1 MKKDFTAER
10 MRQLGAESAFEVLAR
25 AKELEK
31 TGVEVVHFEIG
42 EPDFD
47 TPEHIKEAAVKA
59 LKEGYTHYTPSP
71 GILELR
77 AAIAEKVSNEL
88 GIGVDPVSEVVVM
101 PGGKPCIFTAIYS
114 MVNPGDEVLIPNPSY
129 PAYES
134 VVNFAGGI
142 SVPMPLKEE
151 NDFRLIPEDIERLV
165 TKKTKMIVL
174 NSPHNPCGSL
184 LTKRD
189 VEGIAEIV
197 KKHNLLV
204 LSDEI
209 YDKITYGQKHYSI
222 ASEPDMKDRTIIL
235 NGFSKTYAMTGW
247 RLGYAIASKS
257 IISQMAK
264 LHLNISSCAAAFVQM
279 AGVTALKGSQ
289 DCVKE
294 MLQQYARRREAIV
307 EGLNRIQGISC
318 KKPGG
323 AFYVFPNI
331 KKLGIGSRE
340 LAQYLLTKGG
350 VAALHGTAFGKFGEG
365 YLRFSYA
372 TSITNIK
379 KGLEKIKTA
388 LEKLKTQP
396 ILTS

>member
-10 MRQLGAESAFEVLAR
+10 MGRLGTESAFEVLAR

-31 TGVEVVHFEIG
+31 RGVEVVHFEIG

-77 AAIAEKVSNEL
+77 VAIAEKVSNEL
-88 GIGVDPVSEVVVM
+88 GIDVDPASEVVVM
-101 PGGKPCIFTAIYS
+101 PGGKPCIFAAIYT

-142 SVPMPLKEE
+142 PIPIPLREE
-151 NDFRLIPEDIERLV
+151 NDFRLIPEDVEQLV
-165 TKKTKMIVL
+165 TPKTKMIIL
-174 NSPHNPCGSL
+174 NSPHNPCGSM

-189 VEGIAEIV
+189 VKEIAEIV

-209 YDKITYGQKHYSI
+209 YDKITYEQKHYSI
-222 ASEPDMKDRTIIL
+222 ASEADMKDHTIII

-247 RLGYAIASKS
+247 RLGYAISNKS

-279 AGVTALKGSQ
+279 AGITALRGPQ

-294 MLQQYARRREAIV
+294 MLQEYARRREIIV
-307 EGLNRIQGISC
+307 EGLNSIPGISC
-318 KKPGG
+318 KKPSG

-331 KKLGIGSRE
+331 KKLGMSSRE
-340 LAQYLLTKGG
+340 FAQYLLTEGG
-350 VAALHGTAFGKFGEG
+350 VATLHGTAFGKFGEG
-365 YLRFSYA
+365 YLRLSYA

-388 LEKLKTQP
+388 IEKLG
-396 ILTS
+396 SS